1 MNIFLFIHLIALGI
15 WAGCVLTEV
24 VLELVLEK
32 LPPESSNL
40 ARLHAMI
47 DRFVEIP
54 AILLVAITGGMLLQ
68 SAYWDTLLQ
77 VKVGLGV
84 TAVFLNTVAAF
95 TVQRRYQSL
104 LSGNEQG
111 YDFWNLWHERIG
123 IGCVLSI
130 TGAIVVGGYRL
141 VGAG

>member
-1 MNIFLFIHLIALGI
+1 MSIFLFIHIIAIGI

-40 ARLHAMI
+40 ARLHALI

-54 AILLVAITGGMLLQ
+54 AILVVAVTGVVLLQ
-68 SAYWDTLLQ
+68 SIQWDMLLQ
-77 VKVGLGV
+77 VKVAFGV
-84 TAVFLNTVAAF
+84 SAVVLNSIAAYTVH
-95 TVQRRYQSL
+95 RRYQSL
-104 LSGNEQG
+104 LSSDMQG
-111 YDFWNLWHERIG
+111 YGFWNLWHERIG

-130 TGAIVVGGYRL
+130 TGAIVVGGYRI
-141 VGAG
+141 VA